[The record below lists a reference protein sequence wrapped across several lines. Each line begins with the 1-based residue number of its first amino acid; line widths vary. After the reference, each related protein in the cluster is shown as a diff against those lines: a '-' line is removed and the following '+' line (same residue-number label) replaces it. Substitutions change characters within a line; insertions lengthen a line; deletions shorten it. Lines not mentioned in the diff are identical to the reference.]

1 MSQGD
6 VPPLRARR
14 SSSSASPSGHAP
26 VPCVL
31 CARKRCG
38 QTRPLQYVCFTH
50 GSLVLSM
57 CFLGGVAYDLPRL
70 HVRGANLRKGAS
82 AITLAWSTDHLA
94 PRFNAPPSLFIVH
107 SLICGSPP
115 SVRRA
120 GLPSPGVSTPQSLVW
135 FGWLA
140 EGGGGGY
147 RSGICWSTPP
157 NCSSRP
163 GGFGGWGCKWGGVC
177 FVGPS
182 LPFRSAAAC
191 SLLPSC

>member
-140 EGGGGGY
+140 EGGGGAIGQGSVGQPPQIAQVGLGVLVGGVV
-147 RSGICWSTPP
+147 SG
-157 NCSSRP
+157 
-163 GGFGGWGCKWGGVC
+163 GGVC